1 MFSMRF
7 SKRGCN
13 STSRLPTR
21 GTCHRNTWSKSDRN
35 CVPSLQTRL
44 HMNRSASPCS
54 TGCAS
59 KPLDGNAVT
68 NSLPDERP
76 RAHPEPPAM
85 GERRARW
92 GYGFQDKVATARILG
107 ILRTEVRKGLSSFE
121 AVRLADLDAWRVDDF
136 VLVWNSK
143 VEGNS
148 IKWSGDRTSINWA
161 DLIGAEG
168 VLKEMAEGYRRLAQ
182 KWVGR
187 SVAVRLQSNR
197 PASAESHHDQLV
209 TSHNAAFFLNNEWFQ
224 G

>member
-7 SKRGCN
+7 SRRGCN
-13 STSRLPTR
+13 STRSLPTR
-21 GTCHRNTWSKSDRN
+21 ETCHRNTWSKSDRN
-35 CVPSLQTRL
+35 CVLSLQIRL
-44 HMNRSASPCS
+44 HMNRSASPSS

-76 RAHPEPPAM
+76 HAHSEPPAM

-148 IKWSGDRTSINWA
+148 IRWSGDRTSINWA

-168 VLKEMAEGYRRLAQ
+168 LLKEMAEGYRRLAQ
-182 KWVGR
+182 KWVG
-187 SVAVRLQSNR
+187 
-197 PASAESHHDQLV
+197 
-209 TSHNAAFFLNNEWFQ
+209 
-224 G
+224 